1 MSWNWTMA
9 DAQALLPLMV
19 VSAAAVV
26 VLLVLAC
33 CRRAGVAGILP
44 AGETPATRI
53 GAVLTVIALAA
64 ALALLPVA
72 GAAAPRSVT
81 FLVIVDGYGLF
92 FAGLLL
98 SACIAVA
105 LLGHSYFRQETSAGG
120 EFYVLL
126 LLAAAGAMTL
136 VFSRH
141 FASFFL
147 GLEILSVS
155 LYALAA
161 YNRASLAGLE
171 AGVKYLVLAASSASF
186 LLLGMAFV
194 YAKTGTMDL
203 GRLAQLLNAAPQP
216 ALVTVGLLLIM
227 VGVGFKL
234 ALVPFHL
241 WTADVYQGAPA
252 AVTAFIATVSKGAM
266 FALLMRY
273 LVGVNFTLQ
282 YPLLAVL
289 TAVAVGS
296 MFVGNLLALRQE
308 NVKRLLAYSSIAQL
322 GYLLVTLLAAGP
334 GGRELA
340 VQAAGGFLAAYF
352 IATLGAFGVVSL
364 LSSPQ
369 REAESFDDY
378 RGLAWRHPVLAGVLA
393 AMLLSLAGI
402 PLTVGFIGKFY
413 VLAAGVNANLAALVA
428 AMVINSGIGL
438 YYYLRLAIALFTPSR
453 AEPPP
458 RVAIHPAGAAVLAV
472 LTVLLVAVGVYPQP
486 LLRLLAAVV
495 AL

>member
-1 MSWNWTMA
+1 MNWNWTMA
-9 DAQALLPLMV
+9 DAQALLPLIV

-26 VLLVLAC
+26 VLLVLAY
-33 CRRAGVAGILP
+33 CRRAGVAAL
-44 AGETPATRI
+44 
-53 GAVLTVIALAA
+53 LTVIALAA
-64 ALALLPVA
+64 ALVLLPVA
-72 GAAAPRSVT
+72 GAVAPRQVT
-81 FLVIVDGYGLF
+81 SLVIVDGYGLF
-92 FAGLLL
+92 FAGLVLA
-98 SACIAVA
+98 ACIAVA
-105 LLGHSYFRQETSAGG
+105 LLGHSYFRQDPSAGG

-126 LLAAAGAMTL
+126 LLAAAGAMAL

-203 GRLAQLLNAAPQP
+203 GRLGQFLNSGAPQP
-216 ALVTVGLLLIM
+216 VLVTVGLLLIL

-252 AVTAFIATVSKGAM
+252 AVTAFIATVSKGAV

-273 LVGVNFTLQ
+273 FVGVNFTLQ

-308 NVKRLLAYSSIAQL
+308 NVNRMLAYSSIAQL

-340 VQAAGGFLAAYF
+340 VQAAGGFLTAYF
-352 IATLGAFGVVSL
+352 ITTLGAFGVVSL

-369 REAESFDDY
+369 REAESFADY
-378 RGLAWRHPVLAGVLA
+378 RGLAWRHPVLAGVLT

-402 PLTVGFIGKFY
+402 PLTAGFIGKFY
-413 VLAAGVNANLAALVA
+413 ILAAGVNAHLAALVA
-428 AMVINSGIGL
+428 VLVINSGIGL
-438 YYYLRLAIALFTPSR
+438 YYYLRLAIALFTPAH

-458 RVAIHPAGAAVLAV
+458 RAVIHPAGAAALAA
-472 LTVLLVAVGVYPQP
+472 LTILLVVIGVYPSP
-486 LLRLLAAVV
+486 LLRLLEAIV
-495 AL
+495 AI